1 MIQISFIGRVV
12 ADAQVRTS
20 QHGTSYIDMRM
31 AADGNGKDK
40 ETMWFHV
47 RSFTTPTSMAQ
58 YFTKGKPLYVV
69 GNYENSIYTT
79 QDGRTGI
86 SNDVNATTI
95 TFLGLGKDEGS
106 QQTTQTAKASAT
118 VAENTNKAMRN
129 PSTATAPKAS
139 AAPAPVAAPVA
150 DDPDDDLP
158 F

>member
-95 TFLGLGKDEGS
+95 TFLGIGKDEGS
-106 QQTTQTAKASAT
+106 QQTGQAPQASAP
-118 VAENTNKAMRN
+118 VAANTNKAVRN

-139 AAPAPVAAPVA
+139 AAPAPVASPVT

>member
-1 MIQISFIGRVV
+1 
-12 ADAQVRTS
+12 
-20 QHGTSYIDMRM
+20 M

-95 TFLGLGKDEGS
+95 TFLGLGKDDGS
-106 QQTTQTAKASAT
+106 QQTGQAQASAP
-118 VAENTNKAMRN
+118 VAATTNKAVRN